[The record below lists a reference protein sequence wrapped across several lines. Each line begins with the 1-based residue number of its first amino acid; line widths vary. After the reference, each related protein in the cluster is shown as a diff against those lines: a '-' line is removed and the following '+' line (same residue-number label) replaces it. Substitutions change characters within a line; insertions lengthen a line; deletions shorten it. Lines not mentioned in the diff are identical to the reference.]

1 MMTYYAKIDKYDV
14 PRDRIKENSL
24 TKVVKY
30 RFENV
35 KEALQFVE
43 DIKKIDDSIV
53 SAEVE
58 KSNF

>member
-1 MMTYYAKIDKYDV
+1 MTYYAKIDKYDV